1 MLSCRSRRLKRECVS
16 GLCCQFCQFWS
27 RCEED
32 VSNSLRIFLRETHS
46 KWQNKKRLPGSRV
59 WTVGSPS
66 QSSHLKLTACW
77 PSCRY
82 SSYQNVQEQFHFFKH
97 LRLHLWY
104 TVCTWVCRGNTS
116 RTHIGSMQ
124 FNLGEFSHK
133 QNKTSACQMFNLK
146 SGQNIQPV
154 FPMLTLFYA
163 EFIWFDRASVTRIKS
178 CTGMWLCI
186 FELTVP
192 SSWSQWV
199 VSWVFI

>member
-1 MLSCRSRRLKRECVS
+1 MASDKTKSDCLDRECELSVLPVS
-16 GLCCQFCQFWS
+16 LHTWNWQPVGRAADTAHIKMFRSSFIFWNTNAS
-27 RCEED
+27 TSD
-32 VSNSLRIFLRETHS
+32 N
-46 KWQNKKRLPGSRV
+46 
-59 WTVGSPS
+59 
-66 QSSHLKLTACW
+66 
-77 PSCRY
+77 
-82 SSYQNVQEQFHFFKH
+82 
-97 LRLHLWY
+97 

-116 RTHIGSMQ
+116 RNHKGSMQ

-133 QNKTSACQMFNLK
+133 QDKISACQMFNLK

-163 EFIWFDRASVTRIKS
+163 EFIWFDRDSVTRIKS

-199 VSWVFI
+199 MFHGFSFKSLK